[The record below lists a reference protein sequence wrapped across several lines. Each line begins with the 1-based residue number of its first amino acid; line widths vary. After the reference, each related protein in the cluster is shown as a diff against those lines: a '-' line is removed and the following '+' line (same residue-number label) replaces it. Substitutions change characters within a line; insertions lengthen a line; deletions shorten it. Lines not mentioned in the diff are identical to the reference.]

1 MVKYI
6 NISILCVSLC
16 ASSIS
21 VASDVTGLMGRA
33 SPGEV
38 SDIYASGIYASGDTY
53 GMRATS
59 VIGAFRANSKKP
71 FDFPISGF
79 RYTKEMSQYKGR
91 DSVALYADNTSPP
104 FRKWEVIKSARYTPT
119 SFYADGIDSSNVKK
133 GMLIDTM
140 HNPKWSSIV
149 VSSSNG
155 KVQTTGWVNTATGH
169 LGTPPD
175 GYGLVINPITK
186 IWAANFNAFLEENSQ
201 SNSLVV
207 QENGVVNNKLVNPM
221 AVNGIDTV
229 ILPQSKHGGTAA
241 YLARSAT
248 GGNRGQWDYGFM
260 SQGAKDANFISYDV
274 FDGLNNTNAAFKDTS
289 TSKYGIVF
297 SGKNKEAS
305 IAWESKNKIVAYI
318 GSEGLI
324 QKIGYKTSI
333 IKSDANLNDS
343 FGRYLIIASGSISL
357 QFPKIENLIDG
368 YTLKITK
375 ISGGDVELKSPDGLK
390 VNGSPSFTI
399 KEKAWNKEAIYTSG
413 EWFIE

>member
-1 MVKYI
+1 MKKHI
-6 NISILCVSLC
+6 NISMLLVL
-16 ASSIS
+16 SSYS
-21 VASDVTGLMGRA
+21 PLPFANQLTGLMGRV

-38 SDIYASGIYASGDTY
+38 SDVYASGVYASGNTY

-59 VIGAFRANSKKP
+59 VIAAFRANSKTP

-79 RYTKEMSQYKGR
+79 RYTKEMSTYKGR

-104 FRKWEVIKSARYTPT
+104 FRKWEVIKNARYTPT
-119 SFYADGIDSSNVKK
+119 SFTANDIDSNNIKK

-155 KVQTTGWVNTATGH
+155 EVRTTGWVNTSTGH
-169 LGTPPD
+169 LGTPAD

-186 IWAANFNAFLEENSQ
+186 IWAANFNAFLTDDSR
-201 SNSLVV
+201 SDSLVV
-207 QENGVVNNKLVNPM
+207 QENGVVNNKSEKPP
-221 AVNGIDTV
+221 AVNGIDTI
-229 ILPQSKHGGTAA
+229 ILPQSRYGGTAA
-241 YLARSAT
+241 YLARSAS
-248 GGNRGQWDYGFM
+248 GGNRGQWNYGFM

-289 TSKYGIVF
+289 TSKYGVFF

-333 IKSDANLNDS
+333 IKADANLNDS
-343 FGRYLIIASGSISL
+343 FGRYLILSNGSISL
-357 QFPKIENLIDG
+357 KLPKIENLIDG

-375 ISGGDVELKSPDGLK
+375 VSGGDVELKSPDGLK
-390 VNGSPSFTI
+390 VNGSSSYTI
-399 KEKAWNKEAIYTSG
+399 KEKTWNKEAIYSSG